1 MNEGIMESAAQLHE
15 ARVLRAR
22 IEMRE
27 ADLAALPVDA
37 PAADRALLAEEITR
51 LKGDYRRVLARQ
63 ADEDYCRRRAEWRA
77 EQSGRAARR
86 RSASACA

>member
-1 MNEGIMESAAQLHE
+1 VNEGIMESAAQLHE

-27 ADLAALPVDA
+27 ADLAALPADT
-37 PAADRALLAEEITR
+37 PSADRVLLAEEVAR

-77 EQSGRAARR
+77 QQGARGRDRDR
-86 RSASACA
+86 NSACA